1 MATVQDVLD
10 NTRDRMQKS
19 VGSLTMELSVV
30 RTGRASAALV
40 ENLNVDYYGT
50 STPLNQLSSIT
61 IPEARMIVIQPW
73 DKEALTEIEKS
84 ILKSQTGLNPSN
96 DGTIIRLNVP
106 ALTEETRREMV
117 KIVGAIVEQSHV
129 AARNIRRDSLE
140 TFRSMEKDKEISEDE
155 SHRAQADL
163 QKITD
168 SVISEMD
175 QMKLNKEKEVMEV

>member
-10 NTRDRMQKS
+10 NTKDRMQKS

-106 ALTEETRREMV
+106 ALTEETRRDMV
-117 KIVGAIVEQSHV
+117 KFINCNQHV
-129 AARNIRRDSLE
+129 I
-140 TFRSMEKDKEISEDE
+140 
-155 SHRAQADL
+155 
-163 QKITD
+163 KITYM
-168 SVISEMD
+168 II
-175 QMKLNKEKEVMEV
+175 